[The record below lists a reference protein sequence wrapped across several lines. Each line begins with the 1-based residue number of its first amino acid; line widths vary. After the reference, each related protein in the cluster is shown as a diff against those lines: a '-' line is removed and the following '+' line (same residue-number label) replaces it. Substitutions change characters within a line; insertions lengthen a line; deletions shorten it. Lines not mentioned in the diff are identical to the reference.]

1 MFALALRSL
10 RHRISGFAA
19 SFLAMFLG
27 ATILMSFAAM
37 LDTAGGTGVDATSK
51 ETLTT
56 MGAVVGGWGLLL
68 VVFAVSSTL
77 TLSVRQRSAEMALLR
92 SIGATPRQV
101 TRMIVGESAVLA
113 AAAAVLAVA
122 PAVLGG
128 RLLLDLLGST
138 GQVDADVAYVFGP
151 IALGMG
157 ITITFAAAT
166 LAALITARRA
176 ARTSAAEALGAAA
189 VADDSRLSKKR
200 IAVGVV
206 FLLLALDLAVVTA
219 TVMKGKG
226 SDAMQTAGQTSIW
239 AAIGLAV
246 LAPAIIRKVAA
257 VVAGPL
263 ERRGL
268 TGYLTAQNL
277 RRHTGR
283 LASVVMPVV
292 LFTAIGAGTLVMQAV
307 ENDAMAASGLLKSNE
322 QKNIETLNFVVTGM
336 IVAFA
341 AIMLI
346 NTLVAATAA
355 RRREFAQ
362 VRLAGATPRQ
372 VLKVVALEGAILTA
386 VGVALGTAAALPTIL
401 PYSYAR
407 TGDVVPGTGAGIYLA
422 IVAVAAVLTVAT
434 GYAAA
439 RRTIR
444 TPAITAVA

>member
-10 RHRISGFAA
+10 RHRIAGFAA

-92 SIGATPRQV
+92 NIGATPRQV

-113 AAAAVLAVA
+113 AAAAVLAIA

-128 RLLLDLLGST
+128 RLLLELLGST
-138 GQVDADVAYVFGP
+138 GQVGSDVAYAFGP

-157 ITITFAAAT
+157 ITVTFAAAT

-176 ARTSAAEALGAAA
+176 VRVSAAEALGAAA
-189 VADDSRLSKKR
+189 ADDRKLSKKR
-200 IAVGVV
+200 IAAGIA
-206 FLLLALDLAVVTA
+206 FLLLALNLTVVTA
-219 TVMKGKG
+219 TAMKDKG

-257 VVAGPL
+257 RIAAPL

-268 TGYLTAQNL
+268 AGYLTAQNL

-283 LASVVMPVV
+283 LASAVMPVI
-292 LFTAIGAGTLVMQAV
+292 LFTAIGTGTLVMQAV

-322 QKNIETLNFVVTGM
+322 QKNIETLNFVVIGM

-362 VRLAGATPRQ
+362 IRLAGATPRQ
-372 VLKVVALEGAILTA
+372 VLKAVALEGAVLTA
-386 VGVALGTAAALPTIL
+386 VGVALGTAASLLTVL

-407 TGDVVPGTGAGIYLA
+407 TGDVVPGTGAGTYLA
-422 IVAVAAVLTVAT
+422 IAAVAAVLTVAT

-444 TPAITAVA
+444 TPAIAAVA